1 MNRFHLRC
9 SYRVLLKMYIDIYTN
24 PSSRTCMWSHAL
36 QPNCRQSNFS
46 LPSDVGKKQGV
57 GSIGLWQ
64 NTWMKCLWIWG
75 HSQIIKRSRATIWSK
90 AQNRSQKSLKWKVL
104 NCKKMEPPLTWPDHR
119 LTPSKRHQPRA
130 RAASRADR
138 RWLGSA
144 KSGLVG
150 SQHPGL
156 TRVGWVGDQNWPDDW
171 SILSQNAT
179 RYERSHAI
187 LTEGEYPPLFSWS
200 AANSDRNKM
209 ITRLNSARVD
219 QHDIS
224 TD

>member
-9 SYRVLLKMYIDIYTN
+9 SYRVLLKMYIYIYTN

-36 QPNCRQSNFS
+36 QPNCRQNNFS

-144 KSGLVG
+144 KSGLVLARWLINLEPKCHKIRAI
-150 SQHPGL
+150 SCHSDW
-156 TRVGWVGDQNWPDDW
+156 GWVPSTLQLI
-171 SILSQNAT
+171 SCKF
-179 RYERSHAI
+179 RS
-187 LTEGEYPPLFSWS
+187 
-200 AANSDRNKM
+200 K
-209 ITRLNSARVD
+209 
-219 QHDIS
+219 
-224 TD
+224 